1 MINNCLTGFCVMVS
15 VEEVVRR
22 FITKT
27 KVDFQMKL
35 NLNDAETREYIPR
48 IRLVSNAVVFHDTD
62 LRTAQYWGSCGTAAT
77 IVQLRHLHPRRIERL
92 SAFKREGMFLNSAVS
107 SNEYIDEISVREIL
121 GNPEEFLFDGAGGR
135 PKIDQGWLFA
145 ETRNSI
151 DKLERILTGG
161 GSNLK
166 LNRHQNFKNELELER
181 TLMKVLSNNHLA
193 YVSID
198 GAFRNGENYPFPKSA
213 AEWHDRVSYAPS
225 RPPRGPCRH
234 WVIDFLED
242 IVKEVC
248 EEPAQI
254 HRESQ
259 YINHDNERCWEL
271 KKTIKRLE
279 EMLGCPT
286 HAITV
291 TGVYEPA
298 RDYIDHHPDQP
309 FRLFRVLDS
318 NPGPRLE
325 DSVHN
330 KQGNRT
336 RQGTVRYMTAI
347 ELWTHMRE
355 MGRKRIL
362 EWTTDKRG
370 ICGANKLQPLIVLRD
385 EDVDLSDGSRFVRWV
400 RETSYRPQSNG
411 RI

>member
-1 MINNCLTGFCVMVS
+1 MRDVK
-15 VEEVVRR
+15 EVVHR

-27 KVDFQMKL
+27 KVNFQMKL
-35 NLNDAETREYIPR
+35 NLNDAEIKEYIPR
-48 IRLVSNAVVFHDTD
+48 IHLVSNAVVFHDRD
-62 LRTAQYWGSCGTAAT
+62 LHTAQYWGSCGTAAT

-151 DKLERILTGG
+151 DKLERVLTGRR
-161 GSNLK
+161 SKLK
-166 LNRHQNFKNELELER
+166 LERHLHFKDELALER

-213 AEWHDRVSYAPS
+213 GEWHDRVSHAPS
-225 RPPRGPCRH
+225 RPPRDPCRH

-242 IVKEVC
+242 IVEEVC
-248 EEPAQI
+248 EEPDQI
-254 HRESQ
+254 YTESQ
-259 YINHDNERCWEL
+259 YHNHDNQRCGEL

-291 TGVYEPA
+291 TGVYEPS
-298 RDYIDHHPDQP
+298 RDYIDHHPGRP

-325 DSVHN
+325 DSIHN
-330 KQGNRT
+330 KAKNRA

-347 ELWTHMRE
+347 ELWTHMQE

-370 ICGANKLQPLIVLRD
+370 ICGANKLQPLIVLNTM
-385 EDVDLSDGSRFVRWV
+385 DVDLSDGNDYVKWV
-400 RETSYRPQSNG
+400 RENLYRPQSSVS
-411 RI
+411 I

>member
-1 MINNCLTGFCVMVS
+1 MVN
-15 VEEVVRR
+15 VEGIVHR

-27 KVDFQMKL
+27 KVDFLMKL
-35 NLNDAETREYIPR
+35 NLTDVKTREYIPR
-48 IRLVSNAVVFHDTD
+48 VDLVSNAVVFHDMD

-92 SAFKREGMFLNSAVS
+92 TALKREGFALDSVVS
-107 SNEYIDEISVREIL
+107 SYEYVDEISVKDIL
-121 GNPEEFLFDGAGGR
+121 GHPQKFLFDGAGGR

-151 DKLERILTGG
+151 NKLERLLTGG
-161 GSNLK
+161 GSTLK
-166 LNRHQNFKNELELER
+166 LIRHCNLNNIYELER

-193 YVSID
+193 YVAID
-198 GAFRNGENYPFPKSA
+198 GAFRSGENYSFPESIQ
-213 AEWHDRVSYAPS
+213 EWDDRISHPPT

-234 WVIDFLED
+234 WVIDILED
-242 IVKEVC
+242 VLKEVC
-248 EEPAQI
+248 EEPDQI
-254 HRESQ
+254 LEGDWHENH
-259 YINHDNERCWEL
+259 INKDCNEL
-271 KKTIKRLE
+271 KKMIKRLE

-291 TGVYEPA
+291 TGVYES
-298 RDYIDHHPDQP
+298 RNGHIDHYSGQP
-309 FRLFRVLDS
+309 FKIFRVLDS

-325 DSVHN
+325 DSIRN
-330 KQGNRT
+330 KSKNLT

-347 ELWTHMRE
+347 ELWTHMQN

-370 ICGANKLQPLIVLRD
+370 ICGANKLQPLIVLDKR
-385 EDVDLSDGSRFVRWV
+385 DVDLSEGSDYVKWTK
-400 RETSYRPQSNG
+400 ENLYRPVSGG
-411 RI
+411 RF